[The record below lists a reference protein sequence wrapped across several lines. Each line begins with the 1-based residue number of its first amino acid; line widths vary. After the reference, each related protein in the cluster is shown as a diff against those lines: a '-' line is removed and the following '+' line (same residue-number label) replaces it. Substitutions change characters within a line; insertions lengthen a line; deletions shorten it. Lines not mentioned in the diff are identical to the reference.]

1 MSGSG
6 RYDEMS
12 GSGSGDES
20 LHTTKDIYIEVVSF
34 SLTPVVDSDEDR
46 TTVLPSS
53 TGRPRTFSS
62 ASDFDRQMNF
72 VGLVAL
78 CLTICTVYW

>member
-12 GSGSGDES
+12 GSGSGDEP

-34 SLTPVVDSDEDR
+34 SLTPVVVSEDR
-46 TTVLPSS
+46 TIVPSS
-53 TGRPRTFSS
+53 TGRPRTISS
-62 ASDFDRQMNF
+62 ASDFDRQMHF

-78 CLTICTVYW
+78 CLTVCTVYS